1 MKRNPEELNLR
12 DAFPE
17 EPEFCHAA
25 LMAAARSVKEEK
37 KMKRN
42 AFRVALAAALILLAT
57 MAAAVAAGRLLGF
70 ADFFGQYGAQVP
82 ETAQRMM
89 GEAWNRHEYAL
100 GPVRFTTQELLC
112 DGHVAL
118 ASTMAAMDDSSDA
131 LICAEPFDAIGA
143 NGENGKQTA
152 QRLGV
157 PLETTWMEAAR
168 LLGRRLYAV
177 RAILELPAALDSGSA
192 MEDILF
198 GEDGGAVVFSMP
210 ELLPGASGETLA
222 MQLYLSVTGFDV
234 ETGTAGETMQAREP
248 LNVYLD
254 APLEACA
261 YAADGALLSDSY
273 VLSAV
278 QAELTSLGLYL
289 TSTFTAPEGATEDDV
304 YARDLPL
311 WLDAQGEPLPEGIA
325 LSVGIDAGDLPVV
338 RYTQMFSVESLPKK
352 LIMRTGEGEEVVL
365 TR

>member
-1 MKRNPEELNLR
+1 MKRNPEELYLR
-12 DAFPE
+12 NAFSE
-17 EPEFCHAA
+17 EPEVCHAA
-25 LMAAARSVKEEK
+25 LMNAARSVKQEK

-42 AFRVALAAALILLAT
+42 AVRVALAVALILLAT
-57 MAAAVAAGRLLGF
+57 MAVAVAAGRLLGF

-118 ASTMAAMDDSSDA
+118 ASTAAAMDDGSDA

-143 NGENGKQTA
+143 NGENGEQTA

-157 PLETTWMEAAR
+157 PPETTWLEAAR

-198 GEDGGAVVFSMP
+198 GEDGGAVYFSMP

-234 ETGTAGETMQAREP
+234 ETGAAGETLQAREP
-248 LNVYLD
+248 LDVYLD
-254 APLEACA
+254 APLETCA
-261 YAADGALLSDSY
+261 YAAGGALLSDGYTLGS
-273 VLSAV
+273 V
-278 QAELTSLGLYL
+278 QAELTALGLYL
-289 TSTFTAPEGATEDDV
+289 RSTFTAPANATMNDV
-304 YARDLPL
+304 YERALPL
-311 WLDAQGEPLPEGIA
+311 WLDAQGEPLPEGVS
-325 LSVGIDAGDLPVV
+325 LSAGIDAGSLPTVV
-338 RYTQMFSVESLPKK
+338 YTQMFSVDALPEK
-352 LIMRTGEGEEVVL
+352 LIMRTGEGEEVSL